1 VGVPRGSISASEIN
15 ATAVGVVDAM
25 LGSALVPAWVKDLSG
40 VAWSSHSLEHRYI

>member
-1 VGVPRGSISASEIN
+1 VPPRGSISASEIN
-15 ATAVGVVDAM
+15 ATAVSVVDAM